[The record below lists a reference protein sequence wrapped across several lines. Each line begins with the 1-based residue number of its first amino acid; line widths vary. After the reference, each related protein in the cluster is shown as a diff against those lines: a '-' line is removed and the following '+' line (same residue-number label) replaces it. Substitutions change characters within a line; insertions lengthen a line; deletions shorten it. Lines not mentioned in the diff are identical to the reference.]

1 MFMTRPAY
9 ALICLLLAWGST
21 ARAEIYK
28 FVDEN
33 GHVTY
38 TNIPRAGAKKLDLG
52 QAPNK
57 APVAD
62 AKTGKKRTGTAT
74 PSYFPRVD
82 AGTQKKRD
90 DMRRQ
95 LLTEELD
102 SEQRNLRAAESAYS
116 SGRAQPGSDVKHLF
130 EAVRLHQKNIEML
143 NKELSHLK

>member
-1 MFMTRPAY
+1 MPRH
-9 ALICLLLAWGST
+9 ALVLLCFLLAASGL

-38 TNIPRAGAKKLDLG
+38 TNIPRSGARKLDLG
-52 QAPNK
+52 TPSDKEAAAEK
-57 APVAD
+57 
-62 AKTGKKRTGTAT
+62 KTDKKKRTATPT

-82 AGTQKKRD
+82 AGTQRKRD

-102 SEQRNLRAAESAYS
+102 SEQRNLRAAESAYANA
-116 SGRAQPGSDVKHLF
+116 RTQPGGDTKRLID
-130 EAVRLHQKNIEML
+130 AVRLHQKNIEML

>member
-1 MFMTRPAY
+1 MPRHASV
-9 ALICLLLAWGST
+9 LLCFLFAASGF

-38 TNIPRAGAKKLDLG
+38 TNIPRAGARKVDVG
-52 QAPNK
+52 QTPGKDSAPETK
-57 APVAD
+57 AD
-62 AKTGKKRTGTAT
+62 KKKRTATPT

-82 AGTQKKRD
+82 VGTQKKRD

-102 SEQRNLRAAESAYS
+102 SEQRNLRAAESAYANA
-116 SGRAQPGSDVKHLF
+116 RARPGSDMKQLVD
-130 EAVRLHQKNIEML
+130 AVRLHQKNIEML
-143 NKELSHLK
+143 NKELAHLK